1 MPSFPVATANP
12 RGQAMSLESITKQ
25 IREEI
30 SKLNQVLHLLEGR
43 AKKTTRAKAPRRKL
57 STQAGKGLLLLSG
70 HAGRRS
76 EQPKN
81 RTAQPECQEAPSP
94 LRPQKQRP
102 QPQGRKSRGVHEP
115 CVV

>member
-1 MPSFPVATANP
+1 MLSFPVATANP

-57 STQAGKGLLLLSG
+57 ST
-70 HAGRRS
+70 AGRKRFAA
-76 EQPKN
+76 
-81 RTAQPECQEAPSP
+81 AQRA
-94 LRPQKQRP
+94 RWAKI
-102 QPQGRKSRGVHEP
+102 KAAKK
-115 CVV
+115 